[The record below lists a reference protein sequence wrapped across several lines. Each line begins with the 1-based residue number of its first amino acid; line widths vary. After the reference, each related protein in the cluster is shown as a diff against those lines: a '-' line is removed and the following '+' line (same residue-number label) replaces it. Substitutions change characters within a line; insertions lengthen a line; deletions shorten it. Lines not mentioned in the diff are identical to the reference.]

1 MSNKTLARLRLGPT
15 RHAWRP
21 FVARAC
27 RAPTTRGSLVP
38 SRRKPLSET
47 RPDCKDRRRSRYLA
61 CMSAVV
67 LGAFLAGCGEEPH
80 SLRVGAKPFSESMI
94 LAEMIAQLA
103 ENEGIAVERHIPFG
117 TTAQIMEATKQG
129 VVDIYPE
136 YNGTG
141 LIFLGQAPTSDG
153 EKSTEI
159 VQRLFNPLGLEMSG
173 KFGFS
178 NDYAIVM
185 TSERAQELGVDSIGG
200 LADLG
205 QPLTFAVDEDFTKR
219 PADGLP
225 QMLRRYGITGSSTLA
240 FPLGTEGK
248 DRIVSALLDGSADV
262 AELFVT
268 DGQIAEY
275 DLVVLEDD
283 QKFFP
288 VYEAAP
294 LVRSEALSKLPSL
307 SGVLAKL
314 SGAITAAD
322 MQRMNKSVDL
332 DAQTPASV
340 ASAFLAGKG
349 LLPEGAA
356 STGVETLL
364 VAGDPSLGRGSE
376 TARALRAIR
385 AGFPGRDL
393 DILNTPDPVA
403 ALASGE
409 ARVAIAGTE
418 AFYAL
423 GDSGPVPKGNAQAF
437 AVLGYRSAHLFAR
450 SVGATSELLGMKTI
464 VTDQPGSGSA
474 IVLGMLLDSLGLA
487 EAVEVVHEQK
497 SLADQVA
504 GLRNGD
510 HDGVFRM
517 AAQGD
522 RAVNAA
528 MQGGGVHLAA
538 LDQWSAE
545 GHTATYS
552 FIRPATIPSE
562 TYPSQFV
569 PVASVSTQYVLAS
582 PIQKLQETGEVGP
595 GTAGVAHVVPVGA
608 DAVEAIRGALGTA
621 DPIDPAVPVHTALAP
636 SIEVVDKSLP
646 FSLDVSIINILM
658 IVFTVW
664 VLYVCFLPSPRRLTM
679 PDDD

>member
-1 MSNKTLARLRLGPT
+1 MSNKT
-15 RHAWRP
+15 
-21 FVARAC
+21 
-27 RAPTTRGSLVP
+27 
-38 SRRKPLSET
+38 
-47 RPDCKDRRRSRYLA
+47 LA

-67 LGAFLAGCGEEPH
+67 LGAFLAGCGEEPQ
-80 SLRVGAKPFSESMI
+80 SLRVGSKPFSESMI

-103 ENEGIAVERHIPFG
+103 ENQGIAVERKIPFG
-117 TTAQIMEATKQG
+117 TTDQVLEATKQG
-129 VVDIYPE
+129 VLDVYPE

-159 VQRLFNPLGLEMSG
+159 VQRLFNPQGLEMTG

-185 TSERAQELGVDSIGG
+185 TSERAQELGAASIGDLAG
-200 LADLG
+200 LGRA
-205 QPLTFAVDEDFTKR
+205 LTFAVDEDFTQR

-225 QMLRRYGITGSSTLA
+225 QLLRHYGITRSSTLA

-275 DLVVLEDD
+275 DLVILEDD

-294 LVRSEALSKLPSL
+294 LVRSEALKALPNL
-307 SGVLAKL
+307 SGVLGKL
-314 SGAITAAD
+314 AGAITAAD
-322 MQRMNKSVDL
+322 MQQMNKSVDL

-340 ASAFLAGKG
+340 AAAFLSGKG

-356 STGVETLL
+356 GTSVETLL

-376 TARALRAIR
+376 SARALRAIR
-385 AGFPGRDL
+385 AGFTGRDL
-393 DILNTPDPVA
+393 EILNTPDPVA
-403 ALASGE
+403 ALVNGE

-418 AFYAL
+418 AFYTL
-423 GDSGPVPKGNAQAF
+423 GDSGPVAKGSAQAF
-437 AVLGYRSAHLFAR
+437 AVLGYRTAHLFAR
-450 SVGATSELLGMKTI
+450 SVGATSELLSMKKI

-474 IVLGMLLDSLGLA
+474 IVLEMLLSSLGLA
-487 EAVEVVHEQK
+487 DSIEVVQEQK
-497 SLADQVA
+497 SLADQMA

-517 AAQGD
+517 ATQGD
-522 RAVNAA
+522 RAVKVT
-528 MQGGGVHLAA
+528 MQGGGVQLAA

-545 GHTATYS
+545 GHTARFS
-552 FIRPATIPSE
+552 FIRPTTIPSE

-582 PIQKLQETGEVGP
+582 PVEKVQETGEVGP
-595 GTAGVAHVVPVGA
+595 GTAGVAQVVPVGA
-608 DAVEAIRGALGTA
+608 GAVEAIRGALGTA
-621 DPIDPAVPVHTALAP
+621 DRIDPAVPVHSALAP
-636 SIEVVDKSLP
+636 SIEVVDHSLP
-646 FSLDVSIINILM
+646 FSLDISLINILM
-658 IVFTVW
+658 IAFTVW
-664 VLYVCFLPSPRRLTM
+664 VLYICFLPSPRRLTM

>member
-1 MSNKTLARLRLGPT
+1 
-15 RHAWRP
+15 
-21 FVARAC
+21 
-27 RAPTTRGSLVP
+27 
-38 SRRKPLSET
+38 
-47 RPDCKDRRRSRYLA
+47 
-61 CMSAVV
+61 MSAVV

-129 VVDIYPE
+129 VVDVYPE

-185 TSERAQELGVDSIGG
+185 TSERAEALGVDSIGG

-248 DRIVSALLDGSADV
+248 DQIVSALLDGSADV

-322 MQRMNKSVDL
+322 MQQMNKSVDL

-385 AGFPGRDL
+385 TGFPGRDL

-423 GDSGPVPKGNAQAF
+423 GDSGPVPKGSAQAF

-487 EAVEVVHEQK
+487 EAIEVVNEQK

-517 AAQGD
+517 AVQGD

-582 PIQKLQETGEVGP
+582 PVQKLQETGEVGP

>member
-1 MSNKTLARLRLGPT
+1 MSNKT
-15 RHAWRP
+15 
-21 FVARAC
+21 
-27 RAPTTRGSLVP
+27 
-38 SRRKPLSET
+38 
-47 RPDCKDRRRSRYLA
+47 LA

-67 LGAFLAGCGEEPH
+67 LGAFLAGCAEAPQ
-80 SLRVGAKPFSESMI
+80 SLRVGSKPFSESMI

-103 ENEGIAVERHIPFG
+103 ENEGVVVERHIPFG
-117 TTAQIMEATKQG
+117 TTDRIMEATKQG
-129 VVDIYPE
+129 VIDVYPE

-159 VQRLFNPLGLEMSG
+159 VQSLFNPLGLEMAG

-185 TSERAQELGVDSIGG
+185 TSERAGELGAASIGD
-200 LADLG
+200 LAAMG
-205 QPLTFAVDEDFTKR
+205 RPLVFAVDEDFTKR

-225 QMLRRYGITGSSTLA
+225 QLLRRYGITRSSTLA

-248 DRIVSALLDGSADV
+248 DQIVSALLDGSADV

-283 QKFFP
+283 LRFFP

-294 LVRSEALSKLPSL
+294 LVRSDALKALPSL
-307 SGVLAKL
+307 SGVLANL

-322 MQRMNKSVDL
+322 MQQMNKSVDL

-340 ASAFLAGKG
+340 AAAFLAGKG

-356 STGVETLL
+356 ATNVETLM

-376 TARALRAIR
+376 SARALRAIR
-385 AGFPGRDL
+385 AGIPGRDL
-393 DILNTPDPVA
+393 EILNTPDPLA

-418 AFYAL
+418 AFYTL
-423 GDSGPVPKGNAQAF
+423 GDSGPVAKGDAQAF
-437 AVLGYRSAHLFAR
+437 AVLGYRTAHLFAR
-450 SVGATSELLGMKTI
+450 SVGAGSELLGMKKI

-474 IVLGMLLDSLGLA
+474 IVLEMLLGSLGLA

-497 SLADQVA
+497 SLAEQVA

-517 AAQGD
+517 AARGD
-522 RAVNAA
+522 RAVKAA
-528 MQGGGVHLAA
+528 MQDGGVQLVA

-545 GHTATYS
+545 GHTARYS
-552 FIRPATIPSE
+552 FIRPTTIPSE
-562 TYPSQFV
+562 TYPAQFV
-569 PVASVSTQYVLAS
+569 PVATVSTQYVLAS
-582 PIQKLQETGEVGP
+582 PVEKPQETGEVGP

-608 DAVEAIRGALGTA
+608 DAVEAIRAALGAA
-621 DPIDPAVPVHTALAP
+621 DPIDPAVPVHSALVP
-636 SIEVVDKSLP
+636 SIEVVDTSLP
-646 FSLDVSIINILM
+646 FSLDISLINILM
-658 IVFTVW
+658 IAFTVW
-664 VLYVCFLPSPRRLTM
+664 VLYICFLPSPRKLTM

>member
-1 MSNKTLARLRLGPT
+1 MSKKT
-15 RHAWRP
+15 
-21 FVARAC
+21 
-27 RAPTTRGSLVP
+27 
-38 SRRKPLSET
+38 
-47 RPDCKDRRRSRYLA
+47 LA

-67 LGAFLAGCGEEPH
+67 LGAFLAGCADEPQT
-80 SLRVGAKPFSESMI
+80 LRVGSKPFSESMI

-103 ENEGIAVERHIPFG
+103 ENEGVVVERQIPFG
-117 TTAQIMEATKQG
+117 TTDQVMEATRQG
-129 VVDIYPE
+129 VIDVYPE

-159 VQRLFNPLGLEMSG
+159 VQRLFNPLGLEMAG
-173 KFGFS
+173 KFGFA

-185 TSERAQELGVDSIGG
+185 TSERSQELGVDSIGDLAG
-200 LADLG
+200 LG
-205 QPLTFAVDEDFTKR
+205 RSLTFAVDEDFTKR

-225 QMLRRYGITGSSTLA
+225 QLLRRYGITASSTLA
-240 FPLGTEGK
+240 FPLGTQGK

-283 QKFFP
+283 LKFFP

-294 LVRSEALSKLPSL
+294 LVRSEALTTLPGL

-340 ASAFLAGKG
+340 AATFLAGKG
-349 LLPEGAA
+349 LLPEDAVA
-356 STGVETLL
+356 TGVETLL

-376 TARALRAIR
+376 SARALRAIR
-385 AGFPGRDL
+385 AGFPGRNLDL
-393 DILNTPDPVA
+393 LNTPDPLA

-418 AFYAL
+418 AFYTL
-423 GDSGPVPKGNAQAF
+423 DDSGPTAKGNAQAF
-437 AVLGYRSAHLFAR
+437 AVLGYKTAHLVSR
-450 SVGATSELLGMKTI
+450 SVGSTSELLGMKKI
-464 VTDQPGSGSA
+464 VTEPAGSGSA
-474 IVLGMLLDSLGLA
+474 IVLEILLDSLGLSDT
-487 EAVEVVHEQK
+487 VEVVQEDR
-497 SLADQVA
+497 SLADQMV
-504 GLRNGD
+504 GLLRND

-517 AAQGD
+517 APQGERSIR
-522 RAVNAA
+522 RAMAS
-528 MQGGGVHLAA
+528 GGVHLAA

-545 GHTATYS
+545 GHTARYS
-552 FIRPATIPSE
+552 FIRPTTIPSE
-562 TYPSQFV
+562 TYPAQFV
-569 PVASVSTQYVLAS
+569 PVTSVSTQYVLAS
-582 PIQKLQETGEVGP
+582 PVETLQEAGEVGP

-608 DAVEAIRGALGTA
+608 DQVEAIRTALGTA
-621 DPIDPAVPVHTALAP
+621 DPVDPAVPVHSALVP

-646 FSLDVSIINILM
+646 FSLDISIINILM
-658 IVFTVW
+658 IAFTIW
-664 VLYVCFLPSPRRLTM
+664 VLYVCFLPSPRKLTM

>member
-1 MSNKTLARLRLGPT
+1 
-15 RHAWRP
+15 
-21 FVARAC
+21 
-27 RAPTTRGSLVP
+27 
-38 SRRKPLSET
+38 
-47 RPDCKDRRRSRYLA
+47 
-61 CMSAVV
+61 MSAVV

-129 VVDIYPE
+129 VLDVYPE

-185 TSERAQELGVDSIGG
+185 TSERAQELGVASIGD
-200 LADLG
+200 LAALG
-205 QPLTFAVDEDFTKR
+205 RPLVFAVDEDFTKR

-225 QMLRRYGITGSSTLA
+225 QLLRRYGITRSSTLA

-248 DRIVSALLDGSADV
+248 DKIVSALLDGSADV

-283 QKFFP
+283 EKFFP

-294 LVRSEALSKLPSL
+294 LVRSEALKNLPGL

-322 MQRMNKSVDL
+322 MQQMNKSVDL
-332 DAQTPASV
+332 DAQTPGSV

-349 LLPEGAA
+349 MLPEGAA

-376 TARALRAIR
+376 TARGLRAIR

-393 DILNTPDPVA
+393 EILNTPDPIA
-403 ALASGE
+403 ALASGD
-409 ARVAIAGTE
+409 ARVAMAGTE
-418 AFYAL
+418 AFYTL
-423 GDSGPVPKGNAQAF
+423 GDSGPVPKGSAQAF

-450 SVGATSELLGMKTI
+450 SVGAASEMLGMKTI

-474 IVLGMLLDSLGLA
+474 VVLGMLLDSLGLA
-487 EAVEVVHEQK
+487 DSIEVVHQQT

-517 AAQGD
+517 ATQGD

-569 PVASVSTQYVLAS
+569 PVATVSTQYVLAS
-582 PIQKLQETGEVGP
+582 PVQKLQETGEVGP

-646 FSLDVSIINILM
+646 FSLDVSIINILT
-658 IVFTVW
+658 IAFTVW
-664 VLYVCFLPSPRRLTM
+664 VLYICFLPSPRRLTM

>member
-1 MSNKTLARLRLGPT
+1 
-15 RHAWRP
+15 
-21 FVARAC
+21 
-27 RAPTTRGSLVP
+27 
-38 SRRKPLSET
+38 
-47 RPDCKDRRRSRYLA
+47 
-61 CMSAVV
+61 MSAVV

-129 VVDIYPE
+129 VVDVYPE

-185 TSERAQELGVDSIGG
+185 TSERAEALGVDSIGG

-356 STGVETLL
+356 SAGVETLL

-385 AGFPGRDL
+385 TGFPGRDL

-423 GDSGPVPKGNAQAF
+423 GDSGPVPKGSAQAF

-487 EAVEVVHEQK
+487 DSIEVVHEQK

-517 AAQGD
+517 AVQGD

-582 PIQKLQETGEVGP
+582 PVQKLQETGEVGP

>member
-1 MSNKTLARLRLGPT
+1 
-15 RHAWRP
+15 
-21 FVARAC
+21 
-27 RAPTTRGSLVP
+27 
-38 SRRKPLSET
+38 
-47 RPDCKDRRRSRYLA
+47 
-61 CMSAVV
+61 MSAVV

-129 VVDIYPE
+129 VLDVYPE

-185 TSERAQELGVDSIGG
+185 TSERAQELGVASIGD
-200 LADLG
+200 LAALG
-205 QPLTFAVDEDFTKR
+205 RPLVFAVDEDFTKR

-225 QMLRRYGITGSSTLA
+225 QLLRRYGITRSSTLA

-248 DRIVSALLDGSADV
+248 DKIVSALLDGSADV

-283 QKFFP
+283 EKFFP

-294 LVRSEALSKLPSL
+294 LVRSEALKNLPGL

-322 MQRMNKSVDL
+322 MQQMNKSVDL
-332 DAQTPASV
+332 DAQTPGSV

-349 LLPEGAA
+349 MLPEGAA

-376 TARALRAIR
+376 TARGLRAIR

-393 DILNTPDPVA
+393 EILNTPDPIA
-403 ALASGE
+403 ALASGD
-409 ARVAIAGTE
+409 ARVAMAGTE
-418 AFYAL
+418 AFYTL
-423 GDSGPVPKGNAQAF
+423 GDSGPVPKGSAQAF

-450 SVGATSELLGMKTI
+450 SVGAASEMLGMKTI

-474 IVLGMLLDSLGLA
+474 VVLGMLLDSLGLA
-487 EAVEVVHEQK
+487 DSIEVVHQQT

-517 AAQGD
+517 ATQGD

-569 PVASVSTQYVLAS
+569 PVATVSTQYVLAS
-582 PIQKLQETGEVGP
+582 PVQKLQETGEVGP

-621 DPIDPAVPVHTALAP
+621 DPIDLAVPVHTALAP

-646 FSLDVSIINILM
+646 FSLDVSIINILT
-658 IVFTVW
+658 IAFTVW
-664 VLYVCFLPSPRRLTM
+664 VLYICFLPSPRRLTM

>member
-1 MSNKTLARLRLGPT
+1 
-15 RHAWRP
+15 
-21 FVARAC
+21 
-27 RAPTTRGSLVP
+27 
-38 SRRKPLSET
+38 
-47 RPDCKDRRRSRYLA
+47 
-61 CMSAVV
+61 MSAVV

-129 VVDIYPE
+129 VVDVYPE

-294 LVRSEALSKLPSL
+294 LVRSEALNKLPSL

-322 MQRMNKSVDL
+322 MQQMNKSVDL

-423 GDSGPVPKGNAQAF
+423 GDSGPVPKGSVQAF

-582 PIQKLQETGEVGP
+582 PVQKLQETGEVGP

>member
-1 MSNKTLARLRLGPT
+1 
-15 RHAWRP
+15 
-21 FVARAC
+21 
-27 RAPTTRGSLVP
+27 
-38 SRRKPLSET
+38 
-47 RPDCKDRRRSRYLA
+47 
-61 CMSAVV
+61 MSAVV

-129 VVDIYPE
+129 VLDVYPE

-185 TSERAQELGVDSIGG
+185 TSERAQELGVASIGD
-200 LADLG
+200 LAALG
-205 QPLTFAVDEDFTKR
+205 RPLVFAVDEDFTKR

-225 QMLRRYGITGSSTLA
+225 QLLRRYGITRSSTLA

-248 DRIVSALLDGSADV
+248 DKIVSALLDGSADV

-283 QKFFP
+283 EKFFP

-294 LVRSEALSKLPSL
+294 LVRSEALKNLPGL

-322 MQRMNKSVDL
+322 MQQMNKSVDL
-332 DAQTPASV
+332 DAQTPGSV

-349 LLPEGAA
+349 MLPEGAA

-376 TARALRAIR
+376 TARGLRAIR

-393 DILNTPDPVA
+393 EILNTPDPIA
-403 ALASGE
+403 ALASGD
-409 ARVAIAGTE
+409 ARVAMAGTE
-418 AFYAL
+418 AFYNL
-423 GDSGPVPKGNAQAF
+423 GDSGPVPKGSAQAF

-450 SVGATSELLGMKTI
+450 SVGATSEMLGMKTI

-474 IVLGMLLDSLGLA
+474 VVLGMLLDSLGLSDSI
-487 EAVEVVHEQK
+487 EVVHQQT

-517 AAQGD
+517 ATQGD

-528 MQGGGVHLAA
+528 MQDGGVHLAA

-569 PVASVSTQYVLAS
+569 PVATVSTQYVLAS
-582 PIQKLQETGEVGP
+582 PVQKLQETGEVGP

-646 FSLDVSIINILM
+646 FSLDVSIINILT
-658 IVFTVW
+658 IAFTVW
-664 VLYVCFLPSPRRLTM
+664 VLYICFLPSPRRLTM

>member
-1 MSNKTLARLRLGPT
+1 
-15 RHAWRP
+15 
-21 FVARAC
+21 
-27 RAPTTRGSLVP
+27 
-38 SRRKPLSET
+38 
-47 RPDCKDRRRSRYLA
+47 
-61 CMSAVV
+61 MSAVV
-67 LGAFLAGCGEEPH
+67 LGAFLAGCAEEPQN
-80 SLRVGAKPFSESMI
+80 LRVGSKPFSESMI

-103 ENEGIAVERHIPFG
+103 ENEGITVERHIPYG
-117 TTAQIMEATKQG
+117 TTDRIMEATKQG
-129 VVDIYPE
+129 VIDVYPE

-185 TSERAQELGVDSIGG
+185 TNERAQELGAASIGD
-200 LADLG
+200 LAALDR
-205 QPLTFAVDEDFTKR
+205 PLVFAVDEDFTRR

-225 QMLRRYGITGSSTLA
+225 QLLRRYGITQSSTLA

-248 DRIVSALLDGSADV
+248 DQIVSALLDGSADV

-283 QKFFP
+283 EKFFP

-294 LVRSEALSKLPSL
+294 LVRSEALKNLPGL

-322 MQRMNKSVDL
+322 MQQMNKSVDL
-332 DAQTPASV
+332 DAQTPGSV
-340 ASAFLAGKG
+340 AAAFLAGKG
-349 LLPEGAA
+349 MLPEDAA

-423 GDSGPVPKGNAQAF
+423 GDSGPVPKGSAQAF

-450 SVGATSELLGMKTI
+450 SVGAASELLGMKTI

-474 IVLGMLLDSLGLA
+474 IVLGMLLDSLGLN
-487 EAVEVVHEQK
+487 EVIEIVHQQTN
-497 SLADQVA
+497 LADQVA

-528 MQGGGVHLAA
+528 MQDGGVHLAA

-569 PVASVSTQYVLAS
+569 PVATVSTQYVLAS
-582 PIQKLQETGEVGP
+582 PVQKLQEAGEVGP

-646 FSLDVSIINILM
+646 FSLDISIINILT
-658 IVFTVW
+658 IAFTVW
-664 VLYVCFLPSPRRLTM
+664 VLYICFLPSPRRLTM

>member
-1 MSNKTLARLRLGPT
+1 
-15 RHAWRP
+15 
-21 FVARAC
+21 
-27 RAPTTRGSLVP
+27 
-38 SRRKPLSET
+38 
-47 RPDCKDRRRSRYLA
+47 
-61 CMSAVV
+61 MSAVV
-67 LGAFLAGCGEEPH
+67 LGAFLAGCAEEPQ

-103 ENEGIAVERHIPFG
+103 ENEGIAVERQIPFG
-117 TTAQIMEATKQG
+117 TTDRIMEAAKQG
-129 VVDIYPE
+129 VIDVYPE

-159 VQRLFNPLGLEMSG
+159 MQRLFNPLGLEMSG

-185 TSERAQELGVDSIGG
+185 TSERAQELGVDSIGD
-200 LADLG
+200 LTDLG

-283 QKFFP
+283 QRFFP

-294 LVRSEALSKLPSL
+294 LVRSEALKALPGL

-314 SGAITAAD
+314 SGAITATD
-322 MQRMNKSVDL
+322 MQQMNKSVDL

-356 STGVETLL
+356 AASVETLL

-385 AGFPGRDL
+385 SGFPGRDL
-393 DILNTPDPVA
+393 DILNTPDPLA
-403 ALASGE
+403 ALTSGE

-418 AFYAL
+418 AFYTL
-423 GDSGPVPKGNAQAF
+423 DDSEPVTRGDAQAF
-437 AVLGYRSAHLFAR
+437 AVLGYRTAHLFAR
-450 SVGATSELLGMKTI
+450 SVGAASELLGMKKI

-474 IVLGMLLDSLGLA
+474 IVLEMLLGSLGLSDS
-487 EAVEVVHEQK
+487 VEVVYEQK
-497 SLADQVA
+497 SLTEQMA

-522 RAVNAA
+522 RAVKAA
-528 MQGGGVHLAA
+528 MQDGEVHLAA
-538 LDQWSAE
+538 LDQWSVE
-545 GHTATYS
+545 GHTARFS
-552 FIRPATIPSE
+552 FIRPTTIPSE

-582 PIQKLQETGEVGP
+582 PVEKLQEAGEVGP
-595 GTAGVAHVVPVGA
+595 GTAGVAHVVPVGV

-646 FSLDVSIINILM
+646 FSLDVSIINIVM
-658 IVFTVW
+658 IAFTVW

>member
-1 MSNKTLARLRLGPT
+1 MSNKT
-15 RHAWRP
+15 
-21 FVARAC
+21 
-27 RAPTTRGSLVP
+27 
-38 SRRKPLSET
+38 
-47 RPDCKDRRRSRYLA
+47 LA

-67 LGAFLAGCGEEPH
+67 LGAFLAGCAEEPQ
-80 SLRVGAKPFSESMI
+80 SLRVGSKTFSESMI

-103 ENEGIAVERHIPFG
+103 ENGGVAVERHIPFG
-117 TTAQIMEATKQG
+117 TTDRIMEATKQG
-129 VVDIYPE
+129 VIDVYPE
-136 YNGTG
+136 YNGTA

-159 VQRLFNPLGLEMSG
+159 VQRLFNPLGLEMTG
-173 KFGFS
+173 KLGFS
-178 NDYAIVM
+178 NDYAIAM
-185 TSERAQELGVDSIGG
+185 TSERAQELGVASIGD
-200 LADLG
+200 LAALG
-205 QPLTFAVDEDFTKR
+205 RPLVFAVDEDFTKR

-225 QMLRRYGITGSSTLA
+225 QLLRRYGITGSSTLA

-248 DRIVSALLDGSADV
+248 DQIVSALLDGSADV

-283 QKFFP
+283 LKFFP
-288 VYEAAP
+288 VYEVAP
-294 LVRSEALSKLPSL
+294 LVRSEALKALPGL
-307 SGVLAKL
+307 SGVLSKL

-322 MQRMNKSVDL
+322 MQQMNKSVDL

-340 ASAFLAGKG
+340 AAAFLAGKG

-356 STGVETLL
+356 ATNVETLL

-376 TARALRAIR
+376 SARALRAIR
-385 AGFPGRDL
+385 AGIPGRDL
-393 DILNTPDPVA
+393 EILNTPDPVA

-418 AFYAL
+418 AFYTL
-423 GDSGPVPKGNAQAF
+423 GGSGPVAKGDAQAF
-437 AVLGYRSAHLFAR
+437 AVLGYRTAHLFAR

-474 IVLGMLLDSLGLA
+474 IVLEMLLDSLGLA
-487 EAVEVVHEQK
+487 EVVEVVHEQK
-497 SLADQVA
+497 SLAEQVA

-517 AAQGD
+517 AVRGD
-522 RAVNAA
+522 RAVKAA
-528 MQGGGVHLAA
+528 MRDGGVQLAA

-545 GHTATYS
+545 GHTARYS
-552 FIRPATIPSE
+552 FIRPTTIPSE
-562 TYPSQFV
+562 TYPAQFV
-569 PVASVSTQYVLAS
+569 PVATVSTQYVLAS
-582 PIQKLQETGEVGP
+582 PVEKPQETGEVGP

-608 DAVEAIRGALGTA
+608 DAVEAIRAALGAA
-621 DPIDPAVPVHTALAP
+621 DPIDPAVPVHSALVP
-636 SIEVVDKSLP
+636 SIEVVDTSLP
-646 FSLDVSIINILM
+646 FSLDISLINILM
-658 IVFTVW
+658 IAFTVW
-664 VLYVCFLPSPRRLTM
+664 VLYVCFLPSPRKLTM

>member
-1 MSNKTLARLRLGPT
+1 
-15 RHAWRP
+15 
-21 FVARAC
+21 
-27 RAPTTRGSLVP
+27 
-38 SRRKPLSET
+38 
-47 RPDCKDRRRSRYLA
+47 
-61 CMSAVV
+61 MSAVV
-67 LGAFLAGCGEEPH
+67 LGAFLAGCADEPH
-80 SLRVGAKPFSESMI
+80 TLRVGAKPFSESMI

-129 VVDIYPE
+129 VIDVYPE

-185 TSERAQELGVDSIGG
+185 TSERAQELGVDAIGG

-205 QPLTFAVDEDFTKR
+205 RPLTFAVDEDFTKR

-275 DLVVLEDD
+275 GLVVLEDD

-294 LVRSEALSKLPSL
+294 LVRSEALSALPSL

-314 SGAITAAD
+314 AGAIAAAD
-322 MQRMNKSVDL
+322 MQQMNKSVDL

-364 VAGDPSLGRGSE
+364 VAGDPSLGRSSE

-393 DILNTPDPVA
+393 DILNSPDPIA
-403 ALASGE
+403 TLANGE

-418 AFYAL
+418 AFYTV
-423 GDSGPVPKGNAQAF
+423 GDSGPVARGNAQAF
-437 AVLGYRSAHLFAR
+437 AVLGYRTAHLFAR

-474 IVLGMLLDSLGLA
+474 IVLEMLLGSLGLA
-487 EAVEVVHEQK
+487 DSVEVVHEQK

-517 AAQGD
+517 AVRGD
-522 RAVNAA
+522 RSVKSA
-528 MQGGGVHLAA
+528 MEGGGVHLAA

-545 GHTATYS
+545 GHTAQFS
-552 FIRPATIPSE
+552 FIRPTTIPSE
-562 TYPSQFV
+562 TYASQFV

-582 PIQKLQETGEVGP
+582 PVQKLQETGEVGP

-646 FSLDVSIINILM
+646 FSLDISIINILM

>member
-1 MSNKTLARLRLGPT
+1 
-15 RHAWRP
+15 
-21 FVARAC
+21 
-27 RAPTTRGSLVP
+27 
-38 SRRKPLSET
+38 
-47 RPDCKDRRRSRYLA
+47 
-61 CMSAVV
+61 MSAVV
-67 LGAFLAGCGEEPH
+67 LGAFLAGCADEPQN
-80 SLRVGAKPFSESMI
+80 LRVGSKPFSESMI

-103 ENEGIAVERHIPFG
+103 ENEGITVERHIPYG
-117 TTAQIMEATKQG
+117 TTDRIMEATKQG
-129 VVDIYPE
+129 VIDVYPE

-185 TSERAQELGVDSIGG
+185 TNERAQELGAASIGD
-200 LADLG
+200 LAALD
-205 QPLTFAVDEDFTKR
+205 QPLVFAVDEDFTRR

-225 QMLRRYGITGSSTLA
+225 QLLRRYGITQSSTLA

-248 DRIVSALLDGSADV
+248 DQIVSALLDGSADV

-283 QKFFP
+283 EKFFP

-294 LVRSEALSKLPSL
+294 LVRSEALKNLPGL

-322 MQRMNKSVDL
+322 MQQMNKSVDL
-332 DAQTPASV
+332 DAQTPGSV
-340 ASAFLAGKG
+340 AAAFLAGKG
-349 LLPEGAA
+349 MLPEDAA

-385 AGFPGRDL
+385 TGFPGRDL

-423 GDSGPVPKGNAQAF
+423 GDSGPVPKGSAQAF

-487 EAVEVVHEQK
+487 EAIEVVHEQE

-517 AAQGD
+517 AVQGD

-582 PIQKLQETGEVGP
+582 PVQKLQETGEVGP

-636 SIEVVDKSLP
+636 TIEVVDKSLP
-646 FSLDVSIINILM
+646 FSLDISIINILT
-658 IVFTVW
+658 IAFTVW
-664 VLYVCFLPSPRRLTM
+664 VLYICFLPSPRRLTM